1 LISLNPVSL
10 PLWQYQ
16 NAKVPRRTNI
26 IYLGRE
32 HKTNHNIR
40 AINIHTEF
48 NHSVFNQ
55 SKISNQTKTIQ
66 NHKYTKSE
74 VLNIAKMHGVK
85 IITKKIKLRVC
96 RRIKTTANEVH
107 VISKL
112 VDVEVHR
119 VKACVDTIQAVIN
132 MCSESS

>member
-1 LISLNPVSL
+1 MFLVFYYNQISD
-10 PLWQYQ
+10 
-16 NAKVPRRTNI
+16 
-26 IYLGRE
+26 
-32 HKTNHNIR
+32 
-40 AINIHTEF
+40 
-48 NHSVFNQ
+48 
-55 SKISNQTKTIQ
+55 ISFQPFI
-66 NHKYTKSE
+66 E
-74 VLNIAKMHGVK
+74 ILNIAKMHGVK